1 MQCAKKLDIFYVF
14 KLLYFTN
21 YDKYRSFF
29 IFMIPV
35 YARIYRE
42 FAETRKKNSTR
53 TNLLKIVPKLL
64 TFSVE
69 YDIIISSKTK

>member
-1 MQCAKKLDIFYVF
+1 
-14 KLLYFTN
+14 
-21 YDKYRSFF
+21 
-29 IFMIPV
+29 MIPV